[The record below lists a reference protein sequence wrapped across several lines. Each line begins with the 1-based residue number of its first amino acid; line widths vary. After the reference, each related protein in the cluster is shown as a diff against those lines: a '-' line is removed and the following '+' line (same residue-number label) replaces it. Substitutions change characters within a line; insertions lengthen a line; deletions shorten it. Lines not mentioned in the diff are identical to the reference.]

1 MEYKDFFI
9 ESSDSD
15 KYKKQLDVWY
25 RTYNIHREKIE
36 LFYNFLSS
44 LYDLIDDTFLGVDV
58 LYDENDQLN
67 HFTWC
72 WDKTINNFSKEK
84 IYFKNTGTHYEYMW
98 SFFFEA
104 YYLSQMDEKDNRIN
118 GYLYRLFDF
127 RNRKTRSELTILTE
141 VYKLLDVNLKK

>member
-9 ESSDSD
+9 ESGDSN

-25 RTYNIHREKIE
+25 KTYNIHREKIE
-36 LFYNFLSS
+36 LFYDFLMS
-44 LYDLIDDTFLGVDV
+44 LYDLVDTTFLGVDV

-72 WDKTINNFSKEK
+72 WEKTIENFGKER
-84 IYFKNTGTHYEYMW
+84 IHVKNKGNHYEYLW
-98 SFFFEA
+98 NFFYEA
-104 YYLSQMDEKDNRIN
+104 YYISQILGKDNRISE
-118 GYLYRLFDF
+118 YLYKLFDF
-127 RNRKTRSELTILTE
+127 RYQKTRSELGILTE

>member
-15 KYKKQLDVWY
+15 KYKQQLDVWY

-36 LFYNFLSS
+36 LFYDFLSS
-44 LYDLIDDTFLGVDV
+44 LYNLIDNTFLGIDV

-84 IYFKNTGTHYEYMW
+84 IYFKNRGTHYEYMW

-104 YYLSQMDEKDNRIN
+104 YYLSQMSEKDNRIN
-118 GYLYRLFDF
+118 EYIYKLFDF
-127 RNRKTRSELTILTE
+127 RYRKTRSELAILTE

>member
-1 MEYKDFFI
+1 
-9 ESSDSD
+9 
-15 KYKKQLDVWY
+15 
-25 RTYNIHREKIE
+25 
-36 LFYNFLSS
+36 
-44 LYDLIDDTFLGVDV
+44 LGVDV

>member
-15 KYKKQLDVWY
+15 KYKQQLDVWY

-72 WDKTINNFSKEK
+72 WDKTISNFSKEK
-84 IYFKNTGTHYEYMW
+84 IYFKNSGTHYEYMW

-118 GYLYRLFDF
+118 EYLYRLFDF
-127 RNRKTRSELTILTE
+127 RYRKTRSELTILTE